1 MRRLLSLVLAL
12 ALLLSCAAAE
22 TAEPRNMEVSGI
34 PKTKNG
40 SFYDVDQGVEPD
52 YFINDYA
59 NFYNREALTEF
70 INGLF

>member
-1 MRRLLSLVLAL
+1 MGTSFRYSSAKRLSFV
-12 ALLLSCAAAE
+12 
-22 TAEPRNMEVSGI
+22 
-34 PKTKNG
+34 KNG